1 MSTELTNLLPPE
13 RKQALSR
20 SYTLRF
26 FTFVF
31 LLLGFL
37 LIAHG
42 ALLVPSYAY
51 VEEQKKNEES
61 RLAELSE
68 RREVSGFA
76 GLSERVTA
84 FASRADMLKE
94 LRTLPSGSDAVR
106 AILSL
111 PRTGISITSFV
122 FSPPAGKE
130 PGSMRVSGTA
140 ATRESLRSF
149 DSDLNA
155 LSFVQST
162 DLPFSAYAKE
172 SEIPFQIALVLDFTA
187 P

>member
-1 MSTELTNLLPPE
+1 MSTELTNLLPAE
-13 RKQALSR
+13 RKHALSR
-20 SYTLRF
+20 DYTLRL
-26 FTFVF
+26 FTFAL
-31 LLLGFL
+31 LLLGFV

-42 ALLVPSYAY
+42 ALLIPSYTY
-51 VEEQKKNEES
+51 VEEQKKTKEAH
-61 RLAELSE
+61 LAELSE

-84 FASRADMLKE
+84 FAARADTLKE
-94 LRTLPSGSDAVR
+94 LQTLPSASDSVR

-122 FSPPAGKE
+122 FSPPEGKE

-140 ATRESLRSF
+140 STRVSLRSF
-149 DSDLNA
+149 DSALND

-162 DLPFSAYAKE
+162 NLPPSVYAKE
-172 SEIPFQIALVLDFTA
+172 SDIPFQIALVLNFTT